1 MTLVDTDTRQA
12 ALARL
17 REAVGPKGWVEAADA
32 GTYLTDWRGLYHGR
46 AAAVVR
52 PGSTAEVAA
61 VVRLCHEAG
70 IAVVPQGG
78 NTGLV
83 GGSVPHEDGAEILLS
98 TDRLTRIRDLDPL
111 DNTVTVEAGVVLQQV
126 QEAAAE
132 ADRLFPL
139 SMGAEGSCR
148 IGGNLATNAG
158 GNAVLRYG
166 NARELVLG
174 LEVVLPDGQVWDGLR
189 RLRKDNTGYDLKQL
203 FIGAEGTLG
212 VITAAVLRLFPRPRQ
227 REAALV
233 AVPDPAAAVAL
244 LARMRAGSGDAVT
257 AFELIQRQGIDFAL
271 AHVPG
276 TPDPLEAPYDW
287 YVLVELTSPV
297 AGTDLRDKLEA
308 VLEEAFETEL
318 VVDGAVAA
326 SDTQMQAFWAL
337 REAIVEG
344 QARLGPQVKH
354 DVSVPVS
361 RVPAFLEQAA
371 AAVAAALPG
380 VRVNA
385 FGHVGDGNIH
395 FNLSPPEG
403 LDAAAFAV
411 AEPGLTG
418 AVYDAVAA
426 LDGSISAE
434 HGIGRLKRGDLA
446 ARKAPLELD
455 LMRRIKRAFD
465 PDGLMNP
472 GKVLP

>member
-1 MTLVDTDTRQA
+1 MIIDDTDKRQA
-12 ALARL
+12 ALARI
-17 REAVGPKGWVEAADA
+17 REAVGPKGWVDAQDAAP
-32 GTYLTDWRGLYHGR
+32 YLTDWRGLYHGR

-83 GGSVPHEDGAEILLS
+83 GGGVPHEDGREILLS
-98 TDRLTRIRDLDPL
+98 TDRLTRIRELDPL
-111 DNTVTVEAGVVLQQV
+111 DSTVTVEAGVVLQQI

-174 LEVVLPDGQVWDGLR
+174 LEVVLPDGRVWDGLR
-189 RLRKDNTGYDLKQL
+189 RLRKDNSGYDLKQL
-203 FIGAEGTLG
+203 FIGSEGTLG

-227 REAALV
+227 RETALV
-233 AVPDPAAAVAL
+233 AVADPAAAVEL
-244 LARMRAGSGDAVT
+244 LVRMRAGSGDAVT
-257 AFELIQRQGIDFAL
+257 AFELIHRQGIDLAL

-297 AGTDLRDKLEA
+297 AGTDLRDKAEA
-308 VLEEAFETEL
+308 VLEDAFGAEL

-326 SDTQMQAFWAL
+326 SETQTRAFWAV

-344 QARLGPQVKH
+344 QARAGPQIKH

-361 RVPAFLEQAA
+361 RVPAFLEQAT
-371 AAVAAALPG
+371 AAVAAVLPG

-395 FNLSPPEG
+395 YNLSPPEG
-403 LDAAAFAV
+403 MDAMAFGAAEA
-411 AEPGLTG
+411 GLTR
-418 AVYDAVAA
+418 AVYAVVTA

-434 HGIGRLKRGDLA
+434 HGIGRLKRTDLA
-446 ARKAPLELD
+446 ACKTPLDLD
-455 LMRRIKRAFD
+455 LMRRIKQAFD
-465 PDGLMNP
+465 PDNMMNP